1 MEVNPRRNWK
11 ISWDLWKTWSGI
23 WSRRTMELKIN
34 LKWNKF
40 FENKDCDS
48 PKIFVLYDLKDLKEI
63 KCRDTGDG
71 FDDSAGDVDDGDGDF
86 DDGDDDDDDDDGFTG
101 WSSRSPNPGSREL
114 SLPQRGS
121 PGFLKSSSFPWVN
134 ISEFQT

>member
-1 MEVNPRRNWK
+1 
-11 ISWDLWKTWSGI
+11 
-23 WSRRTMELKIN
+23 MELKIN
-34 LKWNKF
+34 LKWKF

-63 KCRDTGDG
+63 KCQDAGDV
-71 FDDSAGDVDDGDGDF
+71 FDDSAGDVDDGDF
-86 DDGDDDDDDDDGFTG
+86 DDGDDVDDSDDGDDVNDADDGFTG

-134 ISEFQT
+134 ISEFKV